1 MLTEPTVAPTLCVK
15 ERSAGVP
22 AAGSTNSA
30 AVSRSDSAVACSP
43 ATASM

>member
-1 MLTEPTVAPTLCVK
+1 MLTEPTVLPTLCVK
-15 ERSAGVP
+15 DCCAGVP

-30 AVSRSDSAVACSP
+30 AVSRSDSGIDCSP